1 MGTTE
6 ACGIKASQ
14 NSFRICFLLTVACK
28 NAMHPNSYVSLIQ
41 KTKSNMN
48 VTTLNN
54 SNGATGERLT
64 IIIYN

>member
-1 MGTTE
+1 MGITE
-6 ACGIKASQ
+6 ACGIKATQ
-14 NSFRICFLLTVACK
+14 NSFRIRFLLTVACK
-28 NAMHPNSYVSLIQ
+28 NAMHQTVTSALYRRLNQI
-41 KTKSNMN
+41 N